1 MKMENKNMYGKED
14 SISCMME
21 FTEILKNKP
30 SKAKEYI
37 ENNNYRMQKEDITN
51 ILIEVLR
58 GMEIG
63 CYHPQYEQIMTDIQ
77 IELDEQYD
85 KNYQEYQ
92 KSIDE
97 LNKTVL
103 GDKY

>member
-1 MKMENKNMYGKED
+1 MYGKMD

-21 FTEILKNKP
+21 FTEILKNEP
-30 SKAKEYI
+30 SKAKDYI
-37 ENNNYRMQKEDITN
+37 EINAYRMQKESIVI

-58 GMEIG
+58 GMEVG

-85 KNYQEYQ
+85 DEYLEYQ
-92 KSIDE
+92 REIDE
-97 LNKTVL
+97 LNRMVL
-103 GDKY
+103 GG

>member
-1 MKMENKNMYGKED
+1 MYGKMD

-21 FTEILKNKP
+21 FTEILKNEP

-37 ENNNYRMQKEDITN
+37 ELNSYRMEKEDITN

-63 CYHPQYEQIMTDIQ
+63 CYHPQYERIMTDIQ

-85 KNYQEYQ
+85 DDYLEYQ
-92 KSIDE
+92 RHIDE
-97 LNKTVL
+97 VNRSVL
-103 GDKY
+103 GG

>member
-1 MKMENKNMYGKED
+1 MYGKMD

-21 FTEILKNKP
+21 FTESLRNEPI
-30 SKAKEYI
+30 KAKEYI
-37 ENNNYRMQKEDITN
+37 ELNSYRMQKEDITN
-51 ILIEVLR
+51 ILVEVLR

-85 KNYQEYQ
+85 DDYLEYQ
-92 KSIDE
+92 RQIDE
-97 LNKTVL
+97 INRSVL
-103 GDKY
+103 GG